1 MAVSDTRVTGK
12 SGRANNMVSNAKQH
26 AKTFAMQAA
35 LRKAEAEGGAARD
48 GERKPED
55 VKTLGLLPG
64 GPEEKN
70 LRPGII
76 PAKKPSMF

>member
-1 MAVSDTRVTGK
+1 
-12 SGRANNMVSNAKQH
+12 
-26 AKTFAMQAA
+26 MQAA